1 MLNLILWILIIGI
14 LIISYNKCKN
24 LQFKKFFKFSYIVL
38 GILVILE
45 VSLFNY
51 RYYQSLFYKEIKVT
65 NYTLGA
71 DIKKNADGSLQVI
84 DDEDNYIEIDNIN
97 EHLDNM
103 YLNLDMFLNKSDYII
118 IHPAY
123 TDAANK
129 RYAYIQERRVFAS
142 NKDDGEIMHLQLS
155 GKTKRIK
162 IYISTREEEQK
173 FVIKDISFNKKVSL
187 NISLVRPF
195 MIYALLVLIY
205 VFNPKSYLYSLNLFD
220 KKSKKYIGIA
230 IGVQLVFM
238 FIVSFFNFYF
248 VREKFETLQ
257 RYQYQMLA
265 ESFTKGHTYLD
276 VEPDEILNSL
286 RNPYDKKDRNR
297 AYSLVYDDKP
307 ENHYIWDAAYFKG
320 KYYVYFGV
328 APVIIYYLPFYAL
341 TGHHIK
347 TSTCITIT
355 MILTVIGIFLLLYD
369 ICKKWFKKVNLG
381 CFLTFTLLFV
391 NACGLLSIMGRPDH
405 YSLPILMAI
414 MFSIYGL
421 YFWLK
426 AERENLKPKYLFLGS
441 LCMASVAACRPQ
453 ILLTSFFAIPI
464 FYDKVFKERKL
475 FSKNSFKETLAF
487 ISPFI
492 VIAILLM
499 MYNYA
504 RFGSP
509 IDFGANYNL
518 TTNDM
523 TKRGFRLERIP
534 LGIFYYLFRPVTITP
549 IFPFM
554 ITESVSTSYFGTTIF
569 EEMPAGFIMSN
580 LLIILALGMFGK
592 KEEFK
597 DKKLYYIGIWSVI
610 ASVIIIIADTEM
622 AGILPRYICDFG
634 FLLYLATSLVLF
646 NKLNKEKDIKIF
658 NKLIFYAFIFGMVY
672 NFMIIFNDDIIFRT
686 KIFFYLRN
694 LFMFWL

>member
-1 MLNLILWILIIGI
+1 MLNLIIWILIIGI
-14 LIISYNKCKN
+14 LIISYNKCKS
-24 LQFKKFFKFSYIVL
+24 LEFKKFFKFSYIVL
-38 GILVILE
+38 GILLVLE

-51 RYYQSLFYKEIKVT
+51 RHYQSLFYKEIKIN

-71 DIKKNADGSLQVI
+71 DIKENSDGSLQVI
-84 DDEDNYIEIDNIN
+84 GDDDNYIEIDGIN
-97 EHLDNM
+97 AHLDNM
-103 YLNLDMFLNKSDYII
+103 FINFDMFLDKSDYIT

-129 RYAYIQERRVFAS
+129 RYAYIQDRRVFAS
-142 NKDDGEIMHLQLS
+142 NKNDGEIMHLQFT
-155 GKTKRIK
+155 GKTKRLK
-162 IYISTREEEQK
+162 MYLNTREAKQK
-173 FVIKDISFNKKVSL
+173 FVIKEISFNKQVPL

-195 MIYALLVLIY
+195 MIYLLLVLIY
-205 VFNPKSYLYSLNLFD
+205 IFNPKSSLYSINLFD
-220 KKSKKYIGIA
+220 RKSKKYIMMAVGFE
-230 IGVQLVFM
+230 LVFM
-238 FIVSFFNFYF
+238 IIVSFFNFYF

-265 ESFTKGHTYLD
+265 ESFMEGHTYLN
-276 VEPDEILNSL
+276 VEPDDILKSL
-286 RNPYDKKDRNR
+286 SNPYDKKDRNR
-297 AYSLVYDDKP
+297 AYSKVYDDDP
-307 ENHYIWDAAYFKG
+307 ENHYIWDAAYYKG

-328 APVIIYYLPFYAL
+328 APVILYYLPVYAL
-341 TGHHIK
+341 TGHHIR

-355 MILTVIGIFLLLYD
+355 MILTVIGVFLLLYD

-381 CFLTFTLLFV
+381 AFLAFTLLFV
-391 NACGLLSIMGRPDH
+391 NASGLLSIMGRPDH

-426 AERENLKPKYLFLGS
+426 AERNNLKPVYLFLGS

-475 FSKNSFKETLAF
+475 FSKDSIKETLAF
-487 ISPFI
+487 IAPYI

-509 IDFGANYNL
+509 VDFGANYNL

-523 TKRGFRLERIP
+523 TKRGFMLDRIP
-534 LGIFYYLFRPVTITP
+534 LGIFYYLFRPITITP
-549 IFPFM
+549 LFPFM
-554 ITESVSTSYFGTTIF
+554 ITEGVSTSYFGTTIF
-569 EEMPAGFIMSN
+569 EDMPAGFIMSN
-580 LLIILALGMFGK
+580 LLVIFALGLFIK
-592 KEEFK
+592 KDEFK
-597 DKKLYYIGIWSVI
+597 DKKLYNIGIWAVI
-610 ASVIIIIADTEM
+610 ASFIIIIADTEM

-634 FLLYLATSLVLF
+634 FLLYLATALVLF
-646 NKLNKEKDIKIF
+646 NKLNKEKDSKIF
-658 NKLIFYAFIFGMVY
+658 SKLIFYAFIFGMVY
-672 NFMIIFNDDIIFRT
+672 NFMIIFNDSIICKT
-686 KIFFYLRN
+686 SIFFYLRQ